1 MMKACRWV
9 EKDVKFVKQICSW
22 RQVLLGDSGTF
33 FPLMYA
39 NAQLST
45 FTGAHYGL
53 VFFSAVCCLSNF
65 TLFFGEGGD
74 KVINCLLGNGLT
86 HVERLLHDPAGSVLH
101 QCTLHFSSLI
111 YICLL
116 WHWWL
121 WRKQTEKSV
130 HIVLARHSDLKGGM
144 FWEDK
149 LLTWL
154 LGHRLKCRYVLFL
167 WDLIQGF
174 DQKHRDRGQHKHHP
188 RDCSLRARDPPTFL

>member
-65 TLFFGEGGD
+65 TLFILWWGWWQSNKLPFRKWSDTCWKITAWSCRFCPTPMHTAIFLSHLHLLALALVVMKKADRKISPYSASEAQWPQRWHVLGRQIVN
-74 KVINCLLGNGLT
+74 VITWAQIKMQICFI
-86 HVERLLHDPAGSVLH
+86 SV
-101 QCTLHFSSLI
+101 
-111 YICLL
+111 
-116 WHWWL
+116 
-121 WRKQTEKSV
+121 
-130 HIVLARHSDLKGGM
+130 GPN
-144 FWEDK
+144 
-149 LLTWL
+149 
-154 LGHRLKCRYVLFL
+154 
-167 WDLIQGF
+167 
-174 DQKHRDRGQHKHHP
+174 P
-188 RDCSLRARDPPTFL
+188 RVWSET